1 MSSKNSLYRKRFE
14 SDACG
19 IGCVANIDGTR
30 SNDIIAN
37 SLTVLENMSHR
48 GATGNNKKIG
58 DGAGLKTQIPHKL
71 LLDELSQKNILLPS
85 PGKYGLGMF
94 FLPNNTKDYNTSIK
108 IFDDAFKKFGFSI
121 IYKREVPTNKNDLCK
136 SRFNF
141 IPKIEQWIIKP
152 NNYFKDE
159 D

>member
-1 MSSKNSLYRKRFE
+1 MSSKNSLYRNRFE

-71 LLDELSQKNILLPS
+71 ILDELSQKNILLH
-85 PGKYGLGMF
+85 LQENMVLECF
-94 FLPNNTKDYNTSIK
+94 FYL
-108 IFDDAFKKFGFSI
+108 I
-121 IYKREVPTNKNDLCK
+121 IQKT
-136 SRFNF
+136 
-141 IPKIEQWIIKP
+141 IIHL
-152 NNYFKDE
+152 
-159 D
+159 

>member
-71 LLDELSQKNILLPS
+71 LLDDLSQKNILLPS
-85 PGKYGLGMF
+85 PGKYGLGMI
-94 FLPNNTKDYNTSIK
+94 FLPNNKKDYNTSIK

-136 SRFNF
+136 SSFNSVSYTHLTL
-141 IPKIEQWIIKP
+141 PTKQMV
-152 NNYFKDE
+152 
-159 D
+159 

>member
-71 LLDELSQKNILLPS
+71 LLDDLSQKNILLPS

-94 FLPNNTKDYNTSIK
+94 FYL
-108 IFDDAFKKFGFSI
+108 I
-121 IYKREVPTNKNDLCK
+121 IQKT
-136 SRFNF
+136 
-141 IPKIEQWIIKP
+141 IIHP
-152 NNYFKDE
+152 
-159 D
+159 

>member
-1 MSSKNSLYRKRFE
+1 MSYKNSLYSKRFE

-108 IFDDAFKKFGFSI
+108 IFDDTFKKFGFSI

-136 SRFNF
+136 SSFNF
-141 IPKIEQWIIKP
+141 IPKIFC
-152 NNYFKDE
+152 Y
-159 D
+159 